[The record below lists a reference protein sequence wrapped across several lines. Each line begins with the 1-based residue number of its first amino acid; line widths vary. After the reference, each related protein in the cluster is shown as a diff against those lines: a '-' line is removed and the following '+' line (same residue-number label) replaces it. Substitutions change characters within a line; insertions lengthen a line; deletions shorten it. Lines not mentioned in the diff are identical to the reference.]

1 MKMKRYVIQHSNG
14 AAIADFDNL
23 MCAVLEFGAL
33 YDDGI
38 LEYGDVLYDRLDK
51 RVLYTYDDIW
61 VRSQVR

>member
-1 MKMKRYVIQHSNG
+1 MKRYVIQHSNG

-51 RVLYTYDDIW
+51 RILYTYDDI
-61 VRSQVR
+61 